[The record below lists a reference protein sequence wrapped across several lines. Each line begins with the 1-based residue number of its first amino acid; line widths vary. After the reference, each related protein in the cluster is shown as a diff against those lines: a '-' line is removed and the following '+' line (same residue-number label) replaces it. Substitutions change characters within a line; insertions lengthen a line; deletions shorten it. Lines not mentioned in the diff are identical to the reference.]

1 MKYLKIKVTPNA
13 KKNEIIE
20 SSNNFMR
27 VKINA
32 SPEKGR
38 ANKELIKF
46 LAKHLNIKKSAIL
59 IKSGEKSRTKII
71 QIV

>member
-1 MKYLKIKVTPNA
+1 MKYLKIKVTPNSS
-13 KKNEIIE
+13 KNEVIE
-20 SSNNFMR
+20 HTGNFMR

-32 SPEKGR
+32 VPEKGR

-46 LAKHLNIKKSAIL
+46 LAKHFNIKKSAIL
-59 IKSGEKSRTKII
+59 IKGGEKSRIKII